1 MGIPSWIRPISAV
14 GLFLVAGVAVAQSD
28 PGILDER
35 FRLNLG
41 GFFQKF
47 TTTVSLG
54 PKDGG
59 EGTDISLEKELGLG
73 NQTTILLDGSWAFG
87 PHGRLVFGY
96 RGWSRN
102 ATHTITR
109 EIEWGDHT
117 FPINASVDIHNKAHI
132 ADLYY
137 GYSFVHSSTVDL
149 GLMLGVI
156 GGYYSVD
163 LQATLAGVGEQHE
176 QKNVLVPLP
185 SLGAYV
191 EVALMPQLTL
201 KVSARGLPKVTVS
214 DYSADQVE
222 VVAGLNYFFTK
233 NVGLGVTY
241 YYDNFNLTRNVAQQ
255 AKLGFKYSGP
265 MAYLAL
271 AF

>member
-1 MGIPSWIRPISAV
+1 M
-14 GLFLVAGVAVAQSD
+14 
-28 PGILDER
+28 
-35 FRLNLG
+35 
-41 GFFQKF
+41 
-47 TTTVSLG
+47 
-54 PKDGG
+54 
-59 EGTDISLEKELGLG
+59 
-73 NQTTILLDGSWAFG
+73 
-87 PHGRLVFGY
+87 
-96 RGWSRN
+96 
-102 ATHTITR
+102 
-109 EIEWGDHT
+109 GDHT
-117 FPINASVDIHNKAHI
+117 FPINASVDIHNRAHI

-163 LQATLAGVGEQHE
+163 LQAANAGTGAAQHE
-176 QKNVLVPLP
+176 QKNILVPLP

-214 DYSADQVE
+214 DYSADQIE

-241 YYDNFNLTRNVAQQ
+241 YYDNFNLTHNVAQE